1 MSEGNTFGKYLGFP
15 MFNSRPKK
23 SDFQFLLDN
32 FKHRLAGWKTNF
44 MTMAGRTTLIKSTLN
59 ALLNHVMH
67 YISIPQSIINKMEQ
81 YQRNFLWDTTATR
94 KKMHLIKWVR
104 ITSPN
109 ELGGLGIQQL
119 RPKNNAL
126 LASLA
131 WRLFQY
137 PKTLWARIC

>member
-1 MSEGNTFGKYLGFP
+1 MSCNIFSFHNPL
-15 MFNSRPKK
+15 
-23 SDFQFLLDN
+23 
-32 FKHRLAGWKTNF
+32 
-44 MTMAGRTTLIKSTLN
+44 LIKWNNINVIFYGILQ
-59 ALLNHVMH
+59 
-67 YISIPQSIINKMEQ
+67 PQE
-81 YQRNFLWDTTATR
+81 